1 MNTLYKIKSN
11 DNQMLE
17 ASISKYR
24 TVSRSVKGVP
34 HSDGAGVRMT
44 RVIASS
50 ELDMID
56 PFLLLDEFCSD
67 RPDDYIGGFPDH
79 PHRGFDTVTYML
91 AGKMRHK
98 DNHGHEGV
106 ISPGGIQWMR
116 AGSGII
122 HSEMPEQEDGLMWGF
137 QLWINLPKTQKML
150 APEYQEFVREG
161 IPTEISADGVTVHVI
176 AGSTTKGT
184 TGPVKNIPTEPLYLD
199 IEFNEGASLI
209 QPIAEDANA
218 FIYVYQ
224 GAVEIIA
231 PELASTT
238 LQRGMLG
245 ILVSGDG
252 VHVRAIK
259 PGTRVILL
267 AAQPL
272 NEPVARGGPFVMNT
286 REEIQQAFQDLG
298 SCKF

>member
-1 MNTLYKIKSN
+1 MS
-11 DNQMLE
+11 E
-17 ASISKYR
+17 SSISQYR
-24 TVSRSVKGVP
+24 TVSRTVKGVP

-44 RVIASS
+44 RVIASR

-56 PFLLLDEFCSD
+56 PFLLLDEFRSD

-91 AGKMRHK
+91 AGHMRHK

-137 QLWINLPKTQKML
+137 QLWINLPKIQKM
-150 APEYQEFVREG
+150 APPEYQEFAREG
-161 IPTEISADGVTVHVI
+161 IPTESRDDGVMIHVI
-176 AGSTTKGT
+176 AGVTTEGT

-199 IEFNEGASLI
+199 IEFEQGAELH
-209 QPIAEDANA
+209 QAIAKEANA
-218 FIYVYQ
+218 FVYVYE
-224 GAVEIIA
+224 GSAEIMA
-231 PELASTT
+231 PEQPSTV
-238 LQRGMLG
+238 LQKGILG
-245 ILVSGDG
+245 ILDTGDS
-252 VHVRAIK
+252 VHIRAIRTD
-259 PGTRVILL
+259 TRALLL

-286 REEIQQAFQDLG
+286 REEVQQAFQDFNNG
-298 SCKF
+298 NF

>member
-1 MNTLYKIKSN
+1 MSET
-11 DNQMLE
+11 
-17 ASISKYR
+17 SISKFR

-34 HSDGAGVRMT
+34 HSDGDGVRMT
-44 RVIASS
+44 RVIASP

-56 PFLLLDEFCSD
+56 PFLLLDEFRSD

-91 AGKMRHK
+91 AGQMRHK

-137 QLWINLPKTQKML
+137 QLWINLPKTQKMS
-150 APEYQEFVREG
+150 APEYQEFDQEG
-161 IPTEISADGVTVHVI
+161 IPTEIRGDGVTVHVI
-176 AGSTTKGT
+176 AGLTTEGT
-184 TGPVKNIPTEPLYLD
+184 AGPVKNIPTEPLYLD
-199 IEFNEGASLI
+199 IEFEQGASLQ
-209 QPIAEDANA
+209 QPIAKGANA

-224 GAVEIIA
+224 GSVEVIS
-231 PELASTT
+231 PEQLSTG

-245 ILVSGDG
+245 ILNSGDG

-259 PGTRVILL
+259 PGSRAILL
-267 AAQPL
+267 AARPL
-272 NEPVARGGPFVMNT
+272 NEPVARGGPFVMNS

>member
-1 MNTLYKIKSN
+1 MSET
-11 DNQMLE
+11 
-17 ASISKYR
+17 SIFQFR
-24 TVSRSVKGVP
+24 TVTRSVKGVP

-44 RVIASS
+44 RIIASP

-56 PFLLLDEFCSD
+56 PFLLLDEFRSD

-91 AGKMRHK
+91 AGHMRHK

-116 AGSGII
+116 AGKGII

-150 APEYQEFVREG
+150 SPEYQEFGRED
-161 IPTEISADGVTVHVI
+161 IPTEIRGDGVTVHVI
-176 AGSTTKGT
+176 AGLTTEGT

-199 IEFNEGASLI
+199 IEFEEGGSLQ
-209 QPIAEDANA
+209 QPIAKDANA

-224 GAVEIIA
+224 GSVEVIS
-231 PELASTT
+231 PEQPSTG

-245 ILVSGDG
+245 ILDSGDG
-252 VHVRAIK
+252 VNIRATK
-259 PGTRVILL
+259 PDSRVILL

-272 NEPVARGGPFVMNT
+272 NEPVARGGPFVMNS
-286 REEIQQAFQDLG
+286 REEIQQAFMDYQSG
-298 SCKF
+298 KF